1 MRFIADYTIGF
12 AIVLT
17 HLVMISLRPD
27 RHGRHGRSLQAT
39 AH

>member
-17 HLVMISLRPD
+17 HLVMISLRGD
-27 RHGRHGRSLQAT
+27 QHARHSRSLQAV

>member
-1 MRFIADYTIGF
+1 MRFITDYTIGF

-17 HLVMISLRPD
+17 HLVMISLRGD
-27 RHGRHGRSLQAT
+27 RQLRA

>member
-17 HLVMISLRPD
+17 HLVMISLRSE
-27 RHGRHGRSLQAT
+27 RHDRSLQA